1 MNKSQKKLLNVKSTI
16 PKLSDSWKLP
26 SLNLIFWRKWAKVR
40 EKQLWISSHI
50 GKKANELEMD
60 LSRKKERKKER
71 KRLGEFLQIYDQKD
85 QEIVECEIEYSQV
98 IRFMKTSKL
107 EKINFLEKV
116 NETERKW

>member
-1 MNKSQKKLLNVKSTI
+1 
-16 PKLSDSWKLP
+16 
-26 SLNLIFWRKWAKVR
+26 
-40 EKQLWISSHI
+40 
-50 GKKANELEMD
+50 MD

-116 NETERKW
+116 NETERK